1 MFPGGIPSRAREDV
15 AWEHT
20 HGDIGVVCH
29 TDDLD
34 AAAPSPGSGE
44 GATTRSFY
52 TWCFPAGSRAGLG
65 KTSLGNTPGDV
76 GVAYHTDDLDGPSS
90 RVVSCFRWTTGCAGG
105 FKRRERTAM
114 LAEGHLRGLVPSRRK
129 RPGTGR

>member
-34 AAAPSPGSGE
+34 AAAPSPGSGK
-44 GATTRSFY
+44 GARRGALT
-52 TWCFPAGSRAGLG
+52 C
-65 KTSLGNTPGDV
+65 DI
-76 GVAYHTDDLDGPSS
+76 GVVCHTDDLDAAALSS
-90 RVVSCFRWTTGCAGG
+90 GSG
-105 FKRRERTAM
+105 
-114 LAEGHLRGLVPSRRK
+114 EGA
-129 RPGTGR
+129 

>member
-20 HGDIGVVCH
+20 HGDIGVVCHTDDLDAAAPSPGSGEGARRGAFTCDIGVVCH

-90 RVVSCFRWTTGCAGG
+90 RVISCFR
-105 FKRRERTAM
+105 
-114 LAEGHLRGLVPSRRK
+114 
-129 RPGTGR
+129 